1 MPTPERGPVGLESR
15 SEGAKKT
22 LFGSARSHA
31 EQFGQLVKENRNK
44 EPKQKAVK
52 SCVIVFCTAQPR
64 HLRFDLP
71 IVQSCSFVFFFKGAR
86 KKTRKPHV
94 TPRALSTITSRL
106 LAGNNWH
113 HQLPSAYQGCQILFG
128 FLEGIRGPS
137 RSSVGWFVIKRGKKF
152 FFLCVS
158 LSTDVSFIP
167 QLFARPRPVSSALQ
181 GRPPFPPIWRVKHD
195 CSGGVKERRERERSA
210 MASRKWPWLA

>member
-71 IVQSCSFVFFFKGAR
+71 IVQSCSFVFFLRELG
-86 KKTRKPHV
+86 RKPGNRMLRHV
-94 TPRALSTITSRL
+94 LSQQSHHGFWQVIIDTI
-106 LAGNNWH
+106 NC
-113 HQLPSAYQGCQILFG
+113 HQP
-128 FLEGIRGPS
+128 IR
-137 RSSVGWFVIKRGKKF
+137 VVKF
-152 FFLCVS
+152 
-158 LSTDVSFIP
+158 
-167 QLFARPRPVSSALQ
+167 SSASWKE
-181 GRPPFPPIWRVKHD
+181 FEVHHD
-195 CSGGVKERRERERSA
+195 HLLVGSS
-210 MASRKWPWLA
+210 

>member
-22 LFGSARSHA
+22 LFGIARSHA

-137 RSSVGWFVIKRGKKF
+137 RSSVGWFVIKRKKNF
-152 FFLCVS
+152 FFVCLPLYWCFFHPTTLCS
-158 LSTDVSFIP
+158 SKAG
-167 QLFARPRPVSSALQ
+167 LFRVTRSPTFPSNLARQTRL
-181 GRPPFPPIWRVKHD
+181 
-195 CSGGVKERRERERSA
+195 
-210 MASRKWPWLA
+210 